1 MNVEEIMEGGCLCGA
16 IRYSVSGV
24 PFAAEYCHCRMCQ
37 KSAGAV
43 VVNWMD
49 FRAEQLTWTVGK
61 PAEYE
66 SSESVRRGFCAE
78 CGSTLSFRDTR
89 YPDYLSLT
97 IASLDDPN
105 LVRPTY
111 HIYSESQVKW
121 LNIDDNCTRFPQGR
135 GNSPG
140 ESG

>member
-1 MNVEEIMEGGCLCGA
+1 MNVEAKMEGGCLCGA
-16 IRYSVSGV
+16 IRYSVSGP

-49 FRAEQLTWTVGK
+49 YRAEQVTWTAGS

-66 SSESVRRGFCAE
+66 SSDSVRRGFCAN
-78 CGSTLSFRDTR
+78 CGSTLSFRDTG
-89 YPDYLSLT
+89 YPEYMTLS

-105 LVRPTY
+105 LVEPSS
-111 HIYSESQVKW
+111 HIYTESQVKW
-121 LNIDDNCTRFPQGR
+121 LNIDDDCKRSLKGPVKT
-135 GNSPG
+135 SD
-140 ESG
+140 

>member
-1 MNVEEIMEGGCLCGA
+1 MNVEERMQGGCLCGA
-16 IRYSVSGV
+16 VRYSVSGR

-49 FRAEQLTWTVGK
+49 FNKEQLTWTAGK
-61 PAEYE
+61 PSEYE
-66 SSESVRRGFCAE
+66 SSDCARRGFCTV

-89 YPDYLSLT
+89 HPDYFSLT

-105 LVRPTY
+105 LVKPTY
-111 HIYSESQVKW
+111 HIYVESQVKW
-121 LNIDDNCTRFPQGR
+121 LNIDDDCKRFSQSR
-135 GNSPG
+135 TKS
-140 ESG
+140 SG

>member
-1 MNVEEIMEGGCLCGA
+1 MNIEAKMEGGCLCGA
-16 IRYSVSGV
+16 IRYSVSGP

-49 FRAEQLTWTVGK
+49 YREEQVTWTAGR

-66 SSESVRRGFCAE
+66 SSDSVRRGFCAS
-78 CGSTLSFRDTR
+78 CGSTLSFRDTG
-89 YPDYLSLT
+89 YPEYMTLS

-105 LVRPTY
+105 LVEPSS
-111 HIYSESQVKW
+111 HIYTESQVGW
-121 LNIDDNCTRFPQGR
+121 LNINDNCKRSLKGP
-135 GNSPG
+135 SK
-140 ESG
+140 SSA